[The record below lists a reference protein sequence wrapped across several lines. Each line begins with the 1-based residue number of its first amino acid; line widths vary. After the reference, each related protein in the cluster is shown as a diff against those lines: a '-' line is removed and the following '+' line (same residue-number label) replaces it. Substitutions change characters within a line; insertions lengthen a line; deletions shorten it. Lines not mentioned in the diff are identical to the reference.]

1 MCSDNYFKEDE
12 LFKNSKFVLS
22 GISESFSKSKVL
34 VSSRYVEEEQYE
46 IFKLFLSLF
55 SRIDKRSVTSFDRIL
70 RHLINLSKN
79 WKME

>member
-55 SRIDKRSVTSFDRIL
+55 SRIDKRSVTSFDRIFAPFD
-70 RHLINLSKN
+70 
-79 WKME
+79 